1 MLKAWLRNCKSILA
15 FIYRPPNGDMKQC
28 ETHFKDL
35 FSKNSKNLKNIVLAG
50 DFNINFLDFET
61 NKNVQDF
68 LNLMLRCNMIPL
80 TNKPTRV
87 TKHSAKGIDHIIT
100 NSVTGHNDFKSAMI
114 KTDLSDHFPI
124 VFAIKIN
131 KTTQRP
137 VVKSTYKRS
146 FCEKN
151 IDKFKNTLHNR
162 NWDDI
167 QKIED
172 PNKAYKYFLDIFT
185 DIYDNSFPKL
195 EVKVKFKS
203 DQSPWIT
210 KGIAKSSKKKQRLYE
225 KFLKNR
231 TPKNKETYKTYKTIK
246 KRSKKK
252 FYSEKL
258 RNLRY
263 LESAPQNPQLFQLKL
278 LSTKLTFSMQQK

>member
-1 MLKAWLRNCKSILA
+1 MKLILK
-15 FIYRPPNGDMKQC
+15 IYFQKNG
-28 ETHFKDL
+28 
-35 FSKNSKNLKNIVLAG
+35 KNLKNIVLAG

-68 LNLMLRCNMIPL
+68 LNLMFCYNMIPL
-80 TNKPTRV
+80 TNKPARV
-87 TKHSAKGIDHIIT
+87 TKHSANAIDHIIT
-100 NSVTGHNDFKSAMI
+100 NSVTGNNDFKSAII

-124 VFAIKIN
+124 VFAIKTN
-131 KTTQRP
+131 ETTQKP

-146 FCEKN
+146 YCEKN

-185 DIYDNSFPKL
+185 DISDNSFPKS

-203 DQSPWIT
+203 DQSSWIT
-210 KGIAKSSKKKQRLYE
+210 KGIAKSSKKK
-225 KFLKNR
+225 
-231 TPKNKETYKTYKTIK
+231 
-246 KRSKKK
+246 
-252 FYSEKL
+252 
-258 RNLRY
+258 
-263 LESAPQNPQLFQLKL
+263 
-278 LSTKLTFSMQQK
+278 